1 MAVRVTKDDFDEKVL
16 NRNLPV
22 VVDFYSDSCVACKRL
37 APALG
42 ELEDQY
48 EGKLE
53 VVKVNTN
60 FDTELSE
67 KYGIMSNPTI
77 LVFASGQELDRKVGA
92 LSYQDLADWILQY
105 IE

>member
-16 NRNLPV
+16 NCNLPV

-48 EGKLE
+48 EGKLD

-67 KYGIMSNPTI
+67 KYGILSNPTI
-77 LVFASGQELDRKVGA
+77 LVFASGRELDRKVGA

>member
-67 KYGIMSNPTI
+67 KYGILSNPTI
-77 LVFASGQELDRKVGA
+77 LVFASGRELDRKVGA
-92 LSYQDLADWILQY
+92 LSYQDLTDWILQY

>member
-67 KYGIMSNPTI
+67 KYGILSNPTI
-77 LVFASGQELDRKVGA
+77 LVFASGRELDRKVGA

>member
-1 MAVRVTKDDFDEKVL
+1 MAVRVTKDDFDERVL

-92 LSYQDLADWILQY
+92 FSYQDLSDWILQY

>member
-92 LSYQDLADWILQY
+92 FSYQDLADWILQY

>member
-48 EGKLE
+48 EGKLD

-67 KYGIMSNPTI
+67 KYGILSNPTI
-77 LVFASGQELDRKVGA
+77 LVFASGRELDRKVGA

>member
-1 MAVRVTKDDFDEKVL
+1 MAVRVTKDDFDERVL

-92 LSYQDLADWILQY
+92 FSYQDLADWILQY

>member
-1 MAVRVTKDDFDEKVL
+1 MAARISKDDFDAKVL
-16 NRNLPV
+16 QNNLPV

-48 EGKLE
+48 EGKID

-67 KYGIMSNPTI
+67 KYGILSNPTI
-77 LVFASGQELDRKVGA
+77 LLFQSGKEVDRRVGA
-92 LSYQDLADWILQY
+92 ASPKELEAWILPY

>member
-48 EGKLE
+48 EGKLD

-67 KYGIMSNPTI
+67 KYGILSNPTI